1 MSVYEPSLDASAMRC
16 PRCLQPW
23 DPNWVDFGA
32 ESATCAPCQ
41 LTVGLLDAVVPRWE
55 LPEVSAQLDGI
66 DANPPW
72 AEGIAVSE
80 QASRR
85 GIQLRGEASFLRAQP
100 MLTLDVEGITSR
112 PGDVHLPLSE
122 IARVVPV
129 VHFRWD
135 RYGSS
140 KSLRVRSGVRA
151 LPDAEGAAAPEIAV
165 PTWAAAR
172 HLAARVEQI
181 RRALLDRG
189 GYR

>member
-1 MSVYEPSLDASAMRC
+1 MSYEREVDASAMRC
-16 PRCLQPW
+16 PRCLTLW

-55 LPEVSAQLDGI
+55 LPEVSVQLDGI
-66 DANPPW
+66 DASPPW

-85 GIQLRGEASFLRAQP
+85 GIQLRGEARFLRTQP

-112 PGDVHLPLSE
+112 PGDVHLLLSE

-129 VHFRWD
+129 VIFAWD
-135 RYGSS
+135 RSGSD
-140 KSLRVRSGVRA
+140 KSLRTRSVVRA
-151 LPDAEGAAAPEIAV
+151 LSHTDAAAMPEIEV

-172 HLAARVEQI
+172 HLAARMEQV